1 MASVDERPPD
11 RALVVTRG
19 GDVVN
24 LNGLP
29 SLHHTGGDPLALR
42 DGGRTP
48 RRLKQR
54 RVTLICVMAR
64 PQPELREWLVVLPD
78 RAARSLGELVSAGH
92 DGLQDG
98 FEIERGAEDAPDVT
112 ECCQLVHRTGQLCGA
127 RLQFTQE

>member
-1 MASVDERPPD
+1 MASVDERSPD
-11 RALVVTRG
+11 RTLVVTRG

-29 SLHHTGGDPLALR
+29 PLDHTGGDPLALR
-42 DGGRTP
+42 DGRRTP

-64 PQPELREWLVVLPD
+64 PQPELRAWLVVLPD
-78 RAARSLGELVSAGH
+78 RAAGSTAELVGAGH

-112 ECCQLVHRTGQLCGA
+112 QCCQLVHRTGQLGSSLA
-127 RLQFTQE
+127 QFVK